1 MPGKKKRAML
11 REKKMAARK
20 NSKAARNARYKAMA
34 ESGDNRKKKRKGL
47 TAAGA
52 FNKYDHPD
60 GHCGNVGCRKC
71 YPHIAELADR
81 RLRRWRYSIEQQRT
95 HI

>member
-20 NSKAARNARYKAMA
+20 SSKAARNARYKAMA
-34 ESGDNRKKKRKGL
+34 ESGDNQKRKRKGF
-47 TAAGA
+47 TVAGA

-60 GHCGNVGCRKC
+60 GHCGNIGCRKC
-71 YPHIAELADR
+71 FPDMGVLADR
-81 RLRRWRYSIEQQRT
+81 RLRRWKFPIELQRRFV
-95 HI
+95 